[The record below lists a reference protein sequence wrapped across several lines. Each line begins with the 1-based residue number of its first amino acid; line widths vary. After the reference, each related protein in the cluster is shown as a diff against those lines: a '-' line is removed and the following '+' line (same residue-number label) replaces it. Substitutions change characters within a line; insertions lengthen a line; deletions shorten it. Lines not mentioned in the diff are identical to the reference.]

1 MPPQPKYP
9 EIAQELL
16 RRIIAGEFHED
27 GKLPSMQHL
36 SREYS
41 VNLLTIK
48 RAVKELEKQNIV
60 KCHRGNRGTTINF
73 ERANSTGLVSINHFV
88 IDEALSDMACVQLD
102 FIHVTPIES
111 SLKKISE
118 LFSKRYSWIKVNCIH
133 DLKPQEAIR
142 SDEHSYDIIET
153 SVSNFP
159 ALTRSGR
166 FIDLSETTGSTG
178 KLTDAGYISNSLDFC
193 RTNGRL
199 FGIPFLWHTAL
210 VLKEGKQPLDSWD
223 ALESYL
229 VQNHCKNSRVI
240 FAVGLL
246 TLLLSFL
253 GGFDQLKSKVL
264 AGKLKKFICFIRVLI
279 RNSELHSDFV
289 RNGRKTDTIKSMIG
303 YYCSWWE
310 LASQRHLHATP
321 LPMNNGSKAML
332 HCTALGISAK
342 TRHPHESW
350 LWINFLQ
357 RPEIQDIL
365 NQEPYFFSARS
376 SSFQEK
382 DSNPELQATMKCC
395 LENGE
400 IMPVSTKGLFVFYT
414 TALPFINQCLDGKLS
429 EDALISELQD
439 ILETIIQLETM
450 PQ

>member
-1 MPPQPKYP
+1 MPPQSKYP

-16 RRIIAGEFHED
+16 RRIIAGEFQED
-27 GKLPSMQHL
+27 GRLPSMQHL

-48 RAVKELEKQNIV
+48 RAVKVLEKQNIV
-60 KCHRGNRGTTINF
+60 KCHSGNRGTTINF
-73 ERANSTGLVSINHFV
+73 ERANSTGMVPMHHFA
-88 IDEALSDMACVQLD
+88 IDEALSDMPCVQLN
-102 FIHVTPIES
+102 FIHVTPMES

-118 LFSKRYSWIKVNCIH
+118 LFSQRYSWIKVNCIH

-153 SVSNFP
+153 GVNNFP
-159 ALTRSGR
+159 ALTRNGR
-166 FIDLSETTGSTG
+166 FIDLTETTGSTG

-210 VLKEGKQPLDSWD
+210 VFKEEKQPLDSWD

-229 VQNHCKNSRVI
+229 VQNHCKTSKVI

-253 GGFDQLKSKVL
+253 GGFDKLRSKTL
-264 AGKLKKFICFIRVLI
+264 AGKLKKFIRFIRVLI
-279 RNSELHSDFV
+279 RNSELYSDFV
-289 RNGRKTDTIKSMIG
+289 RNGRKADTVKGMIG

-310 LASQRHLHATP
+310 LAGQRHQHATP

-332 HCTALGISAK
+332 HCTALAILSK
-342 TRHPHESW
+342 TRHPQECW

-376 SSFQEK
+376 SSFQRK
-382 DSNPELQATMKCC
+382 DNNQELQATMEFC

-400 IMPVSTKGLFVFYT
+400 IMPVSTRGLFVFYT
-414 TALPFINQCLDGKLS
+414 TALPFINQYLDDKLP